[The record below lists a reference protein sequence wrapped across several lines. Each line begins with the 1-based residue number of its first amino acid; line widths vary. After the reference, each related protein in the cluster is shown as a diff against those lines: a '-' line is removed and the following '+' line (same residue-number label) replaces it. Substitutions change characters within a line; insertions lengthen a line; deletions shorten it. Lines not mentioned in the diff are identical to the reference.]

1 MIKYLLQENL
11 IALDGF
17 GIEPGYDHCIES
29 WREMP
34 KEEDIT
40 FWIKESI
47 NKYWKR
53 KNVKSINFTLYKIDT
68 NDEEKEW
75 EILKEYSYDI
85 DKARKNKFEIEYHNE
100 FIELVEKAKFWSDIE
115 PEDYIS
121 HLEDFDLDY
130 YSYDDPDS
138 MWKDYVKKM
147 KELEVEIK
155 KDI

>member
-1 MIKYLLQENL
+1 MFKYLLEENL

-29 WREMP
+29 WTETP
-34 KEEDIT
+34 KEEDII

-53 KNVKSINFTLYKIDT
+53 KDIKKINFTLYKVDT

-75 EILKEYSYDI
+75 ETLKEYSYEI
-85 DKARKNKFEIEYHNE
+85 DKARKNKFWIEYHNE
-100 FIELVEKAKFWSDIE
+100 FIELVEKAEFWSDIE

-121 HLEDFDLDY
+121 HLEDFDLNY
-130 YSYDDPDS
+130 YSYDDPDL
-138 MWKDYVKKM
+138 MWNDYIKKV

-155 KDI
+155 KGV

>member
-1 MIKYLLQENL
+1 MFKYLLEENL
-11 IALDGF
+11 IALDDF
-17 GIEPGYDHCIES
+17 SIEPGYDHCIES
-29 WREMP
+29 WNELP
-34 KEEDIT
+34 KEEDII

-53 KNVKSINFTLYKIDT
+53 KDVKNINFTLYKVDA

-75 EILKEYSYDI
+75 ETLKEYSYELE
-85 DKARKNKFEIEYHNE
+85 KARKNKFWIEYHNE
-100 FIELVEKAKFWSDIE
+100 FIEAVEKSDFWSDIE

-138 MWKDYVKKM
+138 MWNDYIKKV

-155 KDI
+155 KGV

>member
-1 MIKYLLQENL
+1 MIKYLLEENL
-11 IALDGF
+11 IDLDGY
-17 GIEPGYDHCIES
+17 GIEPGYNHCIES
-29 WREMP
+29 WIEIP
-34 KEEDIT
+34 KEGDIL

-53 KNVKSINFTLYKIDT
+53 KSVKKITFTVYKVDT

-75 EILKEYSYDI
+75 ETLKKYSYDI

-100 FIELVEKAKFWSDIE
+100 FIELVEKAEFWSDIE

-121 HLEDFDLDY
+121 HLENFDLNY

-138 MWKDYVKKM
+138 MWKNYVKKV
-147 KELEVEIK
+147 KELEVKIK

>member
-1 MIKYLLQENL
+1 MFKYLLEENL
-11 IALDGF
+11 IGLNDSVV
-17 GIEPGYDHCIES
+17 ELGYDHCIES
-29 WREMP
+29 WDQIP
-34 KEEDIT
+34 KEEDIL

-53 KNVKSINFTLYKIDT
+53 KDVKNINFTLYKVDT

-75 EILKEYSYDI
+75 ETLKEYSYDI
-85 DKARKNKFEIEYHNE
+85 DKARKNKFWIEYHNE
-100 FIELVEKAKFWSDIE
+100 FIEAVGKAEFWSDIE

-138 MWKDYVKKM
+138 MWNDYIKKV

-155 KDI
+155 KGV

>member
-1 MIKYLLQENL
+1 MIKYLLEENL

-17 GIEPGYDHCIES
+17 GIEPGYDHCITS
-29 WREMP
+29 WTELP
-34 KEEDIT
+34 KEEYIM

-53 KNVKSINFTLYKIDT
+53 KNIKKINFTLYKADT

-75 EILKEYSYDI
+75 EIVKEYSYEI
-85 DKARKNKFEIEYHNE
+85 DKAQRNKSWIEYHNE
-100 FIELVEKAKFWSDIE
+100 FIETVEKEEFWSNIE

-121 HLEDFDLDY
+121 HLEDFNLDY
-130 YSYDDPDS
+130 YNYDDPDL
-138 MWKDYVKKM
+138 MWKDYVKNV

-155 KDI
+155 KDM

>member
-1 MIKYLLQENL
+1 MFKYLLEENL
-11 IALDGF
+11 IALDNF

-29 WREMP
+29 WNELP
-34 KEEDIT
+34 KEEDII

-53 KNVKSINFTLYKIDT
+53 KNVKNINFTLYKVDT

-75 EILKEYSYDI
+75 DIIREYSYEI
-85 DKARKNKFEIEYHNE
+85 DKARKNKFGIEYHNE
-100 FIELVEKAKFWSDIE
+100 FIELVEKAEFWSDIE

-138 MWKDYVKKM
+138 MWNDYIKKV
-147 KELEVEIK
+147 KELEVVW
-155 KDI
+155 